1 MYKISFFVVLQPNLR
16 VYHSQSS
23 TLRFCAISLGELW
36 RNLQKRRGPRPGAGR
51 KKSTV
56 KRYGFNA
63 PATVHAVL
71 EQVDSITDFI
81 CEAVLK
87 HGQDKGLC

>member
-36 RNLQKRRGPRPGAGR
+36 KKLQKSEAD
-51 KKSTV
+51 
-56 KRYGFNA
+56 
-63 PATVHAVL
+63 AVPVPVAKNR
-71 EQVDSITDFI
+71 Q
-81 CEAVLK
+81 
-87 HGQDKGLC
+87 

>member
-36 RNLQKRRGPRPGAGR
+36 KKLQKSEADAVPVPVAKNRQIGR
-51 KKSTV
+51 AHV
-56 KRYGFNA
+56 
-63 PATVHAVL
+63 
-71 EQVDSITDFI
+71 
-81 CEAVLK
+81 
-87 HGQDKGLC
+87 

>member
-36 RNLQKRRGPRPGAGR
+36 KKLQKARRTPSRCR
-51 KKSTV
+51 SQKSTV